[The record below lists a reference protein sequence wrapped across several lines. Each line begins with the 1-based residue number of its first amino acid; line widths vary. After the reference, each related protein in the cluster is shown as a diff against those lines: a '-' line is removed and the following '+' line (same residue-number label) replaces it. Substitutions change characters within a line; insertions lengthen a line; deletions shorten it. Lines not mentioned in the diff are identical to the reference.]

1 MIVLDPNG
9 EKLNLMPLNVGPS
22 HPATHGCLRFMAAMD
37 GETIV
42 ASVEEIGYL
51 HRGFEKMVERG
62 TWQQVVPYTDRL
74 NYCSAIMNNIAFCRA
89 VENMFQVEIPERCKV
104 LRVIV
109 NELSRINDHFVCVA
123 AAFQDLGGTTP
134 FMYAFN
140 PREEIMCIWEKL
152 TGARLTNSFAR
163 IGGLSRDSY
172 AGFEQDV
179 LAALNSTEKALK
191 DLHACLDRNRIF
203 LDRTV
208 GIGKI
213 SAEKAISYG
222 WTGPCLRAS
231 GVASDLRKDEPYYDY
246 ETYDWEVVVGTQ
258 GDCNDRLQVRLAEIE
273 ESVKIVRQAL
283 KRLTPG
289 PVDLVDPRIRVP
301 SHKLAYQD
309 MEGLI
314 GRFKS
319 VYEGIRVPEGEYYC
333 GSECANGELGFTIIS
348 DGSGHPYR
356 IKVRRSLLHSMNSSK
371 AVSWLTPWP
380 CFRVSTLLLENLTDE
395 RTYYWRCPICLEQ
408 SFEVRPSG
416 AAD

>member
-22 HPATHGCLRFMAAMD
+22 HPATHGCLRFLTAMD

-89 VENMFQVEIPERCKV
+89 VENMFGVEIPERCKV

-163 IGGLSRDSY
+163 IGGLYRDSY

-283 KRLTPG
+283 KRLAPG
-289 PVDLVDPRIRVP
+289 PVDIVDPRIRVP
-301 SHKLAYQD
+301 AHKLAYQD

-356 IKVRRSLLHSMNSSK
+356 IKVRPPCLTQFAAFHELVEGGLLADSM
-371 AVSWLTPWP
+371 AVL
-380 CFRVSTLLLENLTDE
+380 
-395 RTYYWRCPICLEQ
+395 
-408 SFEVRPSG
+408 SG
-416 AAD
+416 LNIIAGELDR

>member
-22 HPATHGCLRFMAAMD
+22 HPATHGCLRFLAAMD

-74 NYCSAIMNNIAFCRA
+74 NYCSAIMNNIAYVRA
-89 VENMFQVEIPERCKV
+89 VETMFGVELPERCKV

-109 NELSRINDHFVCVA
+109 NELSRINDHFVCIA

-163 IGGLSRDSY
+163 IGGLYRDSY
-172 AGFEQDV
+172 DGFENDV
-179 LAALNSTEKALK
+179 LAALDSTEKALK

-213 SAEKAISYG
+213 SAERAISYG

-283 KRLTPG
+283 KRLAPG
-289 PVDLVDPRIRVP
+289 PVDIVDPRIRVP
-301 SHKLAYQD
+301 AHKLAYQD

-319 VYEGIRVPEGEYYC
+319 VYEGIRVPEGEFYC
-333 GSECANGELGFTIIS
+333 GSECANGELGFTIVS

-356 IKVRRSLLHSMNSSK
+356 IKVRPPCLTQFAAFHELVEGGMLADSM
-371 AVSWLTPWP
+371 AVL
-380 CFRVSTLLLENLTDE
+380 
-395 RTYYWRCPICLEQ
+395 
-408 SFEVRPSG
+408 SG
-416 AAD
+416 LNIIAGELDR

>member
-22 HPATHGCLRFMAAMD
+22 HPATHGCLRFLTAMD

-89 VENMFQVEIPERCKV
+89 VENMFGVEIPERCKV

-172 AGFEQDV
+172 EGFEQDV

-283 KRLTPG
+283 KRLAPG
-289 PVDLVDPRIRVP
+289 PVDIVDPRIRVP
-301 SHKLAYQD
+301 AHKLAYQD

-356 IKVRRSLLHSMNSSK
+356 IKVRPPCLTQFAAFHELVEGGLLADSM
-371 AVSWLTPWP
+371 AVL
-380 CFRVSTLLLENLTDE
+380 
-395 RTYYWRCPICLEQ
+395 
-408 SFEVRPSG
+408 SG
-416 AAD
+416 LNIIAGELDR

>member
-22 HPATHGCLRFMAAMD
+22 HPATHGCLRFLTAMD

-89 VENMFQVEIPERCKV
+89 VENMFGVEIPERSKV

-163 IGGLSRDSY
+163 IGGLYRDSY
-172 AGFEQDV
+172 EGFEQDV

-231 GVASDLRKDEPYYDY
+231 GVTSDLRKDEPYYDY

-283 KRLTPG
+283 KRLAPG
-289 PVDLVDPRIRVP
+289 PVDIVDPRIRVP
-301 SHKLAYQD
+301 AHKLAYQD

-356 IKVRRSLLHSMNSSK
+356 IKVRPPCLTQFAAFHELVEGGLLADSM
-371 AVSWLTPWP
+371 AVL
-380 CFRVSTLLLENLTDE
+380 
-395 RTYYWRCPICLEQ
+395 
-408 SFEVRPSG
+408 SG
-416 AAD
+416 LNIIAGELDR

>member
-22 HPATHGCLRFMAAMD
+22 HPATHGCLRFLTAMD

-89 VENMFQVEIPERCKV
+89 VENMFGVEIPERCKV

-163 IGGLSRDSY
+163 IGGLYRDSY
-172 AGFEQDV
+172 DGFEQDV

-283 KRLTPG
+283 KRLAPG
-289 PVDLVDPRIRVP
+289 PVDIVDPRIRVP
-301 SHKLAYQD
+301 AHKFAYQD

-356 IKVRRSLLHSMNSSK
+356 IKVRPPCLTQFAAFHELVEGGLLADSM
-371 AVSWLTPWP
+371 AVL
-380 CFRVSTLLLENLTDE
+380 
-395 RTYYWRCPICLEQ
+395 
-408 SFEVRPSG
+408 SG
-416 AAD
+416 LNIIAGELDR

>member
-22 HPATHGCLRFMAAMD
+22 HPATHGCLRFLTALD

-74 NYCSAIMNNIAFCRA
+74 NYCSAIMNNIAFCRT
-89 VENMFQVEIPERCKV
+89 VENMFAVEIPERCKV

-163 IGGLSRDSY
+163 IGGLYRDSY
-172 AGFEQDV
+172 EGFEQDV

-283 KRLTPG
+283 KRLAPG
-289 PVDLVDPRIRVP
+289 PVDIVDPRIRVP
-301 SHKLAYQD
+301 AHKLAYQD

-356 IKVRRSLLHSMNSSK
+356 IKVRPPCLTQFAAFHELVEGGLLADSM
-371 AVSWLTPWP
+371 AVL
-380 CFRVSTLLLENLTDE
+380 
-395 RTYYWRCPICLEQ
+395 
-408 SFEVRPSG
+408 SG
-416 AAD
+416 LNIIAGELDR

>member
-89 VENMFQVEIPERCKV
+89 VENMFGAEITERCKV

-301 SHKLAYQD
+301 AHKLAYQD

-356 IKVRRSLLHSMNSSK
+356 IKVRPPCLTQFAAFHELVEGGLLADSM
-371 AVSWLTPWP
+371 AVL
-380 CFRVSTLLLENLTDE
+380 
-395 RTYYWRCPICLEQ
+395 
-408 SFEVRPSG
+408 SG
-416 AAD
+416 LNIIAGELDR

>member
-22 HPATHGCLRFMAAMD
+22 HPATHGCLRFLTAMD

-172 AGFEQDV
+172 EGFEQDV

-283 KRLTPG
+283 KRLAPG
-289 PVDLVDPRIRVP
+289 PVDIVDPRIRVP

-356 IKVRRSLLHSMNSSK
+356 IKVRPPCLTQFAAFHELVEGGLLADSM
-371 AVSWLTPWP
+371 AVL
-380 CFRVSTLLLENLTDE
+380 
-395 RTYYWRCPICLEQ
+395 
-408 SFEVRPSG
+408 SG
-416 AAD
+416 LNIIAGELDR

>member
-1 MIVLDPNG
+1 MIVLDKNG

-22 HPATHGCLRFMAAMD
+22 HPATHGCLRFLAAMD

-74 NYCSAIMNNIAFCRA
+74 NYCSAIMNNIAYCRA
-89 VENMFQVEIPERCKV
+89 VENMFGVEIPERTKV

-163 IGGLSRDSY
+163 IGGLYRDSY
-172 AGFEQDV
+172 EGFEQDV
-179 LAALNSTEKALK
+179 LAALDSTEKALK

-213 SAEKAISYG
+213 SAERAISYG

-283 KRLTPG
+283 KRLAPG
-289 PVDLVDPRIRVP
+289 PVDIVDPRIRVP
-301 SHKLAYQD
+301 AHKLAYQD

-333 GSECANGELGFTIIS
+333 GSECANGELGFTIVS

-356 IKVRRSLLHSMNSSK
+356 IKVRPPCLTQFAAFHELVEGGQLADSM
-371 AVSWLTPWP
+371 AVL
-380 CFRVSTLLLENLTDE
+380 
-395 RTYYWRCPICLEQ
+395 
-408 SFEVRPSG
+408 SG
-416 AAD
+416 LNIIAGELDR

>member
-22 HPATHGCLRFMAAMD
+22 HPATHGCLRFLAAMD

-62 TWQQVVPYTDRL
+62 TWQQVLPYTDRL
-74 NYCSAIMNNIAFCRA
+74 NYCSAIMNNIAYVRA
-89 VENMFQVEIPERCKV
+89 VETMFGVEIPERCKV

-109 NELSRINDHFVCVA
+109 NELSRINDHFVCIA

-163 IGGLSRDSY
+163 IGGLYRDSY
-172 AGFEQDV
+172 DGFEEDV
-179 LAALNSTEKALK
+179 LAACKSVEKALK

-208 GIGKI
+208 GVGKI
-213 SAEKAISYG
+213 SAERAISYG
-222 WTGPCLRAS
+222 WTGPCLRAT
-231 GVASDLRKDEPYYDY
+231 GVESDLRKDEPYYDY

-258 GDCNDRLQVRLAEIE
+258 GDANDRLQVRLAEIE

-283 KRLTPG
+283 KRLAPG
-289 PVDLVDPRIRVP
+289 PVDIVDPRIRVP
-301 SHKLAYQD
+301 AHKLAYQD
-309 MEGLI
+309 MEALI

-333 GSECANGELGFTIIS
+333 ASECANGELGFTIVS

-356 IKVRRSLLHSMNSSK
+356 IKVRSPSFAHVSAFNELVEGLTLADSM
-371 AVSWLTPWP
+371 A
-380 CFRVSTLLLENLTDE
+380 TLPGLNMIAGELD
-395 RTYYWRCPICLEQ
+395 R
-408 SFEVRPSG
+408 
-416 AAD
+416 

>member
-22 HPATHGCLRFMAAMD
+22 HPATHGCLRFLAAMD

-163 IGGLSRDSY
+163 IGGLYRDSY
-172 AGFEQDV
+172 EGFEQDV

-283 KRLTPG
+283 KRLAPG
-289 PVDLVDPRIRVP
+289 PVDIVDPRIRVP
-301 SHKLAYQD
+301 AHKLAYQD

-356 IKVRRSLLHSMNSSK
+356 IKVRPPCLTQFAAFHELVEGGQLADSM
-371 AVSWLTPWP
+371 AVL
-380 CFRVSTLLLENLTDE
+380 
-395 RTYYWRCPICLEQ
+395 
-408 SFEVRPSG
+408 SG
-416 AAD
+416 LNIIAGELDR

>member
-163 IGGLSRDSY
+163 IGGLYRDSY
-172 AGFEQDV
+172 EGFEQDV

-333 GSECANGELGFTIIS
+333 GSECANGELGFTIVS

-356 IKVRRSLLHSMNSSK
+356 IKVRPPCLTQFAAFHELVEGGLLADSM
-371 AVSWLTPWP
+371 AVL
-380 CFRVSTLLLENLTDE
+380 
-395 RTYYWRCPICLEQ
+395 
-408 SFEVRPSG
+408 SG
-416 AAD
+416 LNIIAGELDR

>member
-22 HPATHGCLRFMAAMD
+22 HPATHGCLRFLAAMD

-62 TWQQVVPYTDRL
+62 TWQQVLPYTDRL
-74 NYCSAIMNNIAFCRA
+74 NYCSAIMNNIAFCRT
-89 VENMFQVEIPERCKV
+89 VETMFGIELPERCKV

-109 NELSRINDHFVCVA
+109 NELSRINDHFVCIA

-152 TGARLTNSFAR
+152 TGARLTNSYAR
-163 IGGLSRDSY
+163 IGGLYRDSY
-172 AGFEQDV
+172 DGFENDV
-179 LAALNSTEKALK
+179 LAALDSTEKALK

-213 SAEKAISYG
+213 SAERAISYG

-258 GDCNDRLQVRLAEIE
+258 GDCNDRLQVRMAEIE

-283 KRLTPG
+283 KRLAPG
-289 PVDLVDPRIRVP
+289 PVDIVDPRIRVP
-301 SHKLAYQD
+301 AHKLAYQD

-333 GSECANGELGFTIIS
+333 GSECANGELGFTIVS

-356 IKVRRSLLHSMNSSK
+356 IKVRPPCLTQFAAFHELVEGGQLADSM
-371 AVSWLTPWP
+371 AVL
-380 CFRVSTLLLENLTDE
+380 
-395 RTYYWRCPICLEQ
+395 
-408 SFEVRPSG
+408 SG
-416 AAD
+416 LNIIAGELDR

>member
-22 HPATHGCLRFMAAMD
+22 HPATHGCLRFLTAMD

-89 VENMFQVEIPERCKV
+89 VENMFGVEIPERSKV

-163 IGGLSRDSY
+163 IGGLYRDSY
-172 AGFEQDV
+172 VGFEQDV

-231 GVASDLRKDEPYYDY
+231 GVAADLRKDEPYYDY

-283 KRLTPG
+283 KRLAPG
-289 PVDLVDPRIRVP
+289 PVDIVDPRIRVP
-301 SHKLAYQD
+301 AHKLAYQD

-356 IKVRRSLLHSMNSSK
+356 IKVRPPCLTQFAAFHELVEGGLLADSM
-371 AVSWLTPWP
+371 AVL
-380 CFRVSTLLLENLTDE
+380 
-395 RTYYWRCPICLEQ
+395 
-408 SFEVRPSG
+408 SG
-416 AAD
+416 LNIIAGELDR

>member
-9 EKLNLMPLNVGPS
+9 ERLNLMPLNVGPS

-62 TWQQVVPYTDRL
+62 TWQQVLPYTDRL

-89 VENMFQVEIPERCKV
+89 VENMFGVELTERCKV

-152 TGARLTNSFAR
+152 TGARLTNSYAR
-163 IGGLSRDSY
+163 IGGLYRDSY
-172 AGFEQDV
+172 EGFEADV
-179 LAALNSTEKALK
+179 LAALESTEKALK

-283 KRLTPG
+283 LRLTPG
-289 PVDLVDPRIRVP
+289 PVDIVDPRIRVP
-301 SHKLAYQD
+301 AHKLAYQD

-333 GSECANGELGFTIIS
+333 GSECANGELGFTIVS

-356 IKVRRSLLHSMNSSK
+356 IKVRPPCLTQFAAFHELVEGGQLADSM
-371 AVSWLTPWP
+371 AVL
-380 CFRVSTLLLENLTDE
+380 
-395 RTYYWRCPICLEQ
+395 
-408 SFEVRPSG
+408 SG
-416 AAD
+416 LNIIAGELDR

>member
-22 HPATHGCLRFMAAMD
+22 HPATHGCLRFLTAMD

-172 AGFEQDV
+172 EGFEQDV

-283 KRLTPG
+283 KRLAPG
-289 PVDLVDPRIRVP
+289 PVDIVDPRIRVP
-301 SHKLAYQD
+301 AHKLAYQD

-356 IKVRRSLLHSMNSSK
+356 IKVRPPCLTQFAAFHELVEGGLLADSM
-371 AVSWLTPWP
+371 AVL
-380 CFRVSTLLLENLTDE
+380 
-395 RTYYWRCPICLEQ
+395 
-408 SFEVRPSG
+408 SG
-416 AAD
+416 LNIIAGELDR

>member
-1 MIVLDPNG
+1 MIVLDKNG
-9 EKLNLMPLNVGPS
+9 ERLNLMPLNVGPS
-22 HPATHGCLRFMAAMD
+22 HPATHGCLRFLAAMD

-62 TWQQVVPYTDRL
+62 TWQQVIPYTDRL
-74 NYCSAIMNNIAFCRA
+74 NYCSAIMNNIAYCRA
-89 VENMFQVEIPERCKV
+89 VENMFGVEITERCKV

-152 TGARLTNSFAR
+152 TGARLTNSYAR
-163 IGGLSRDSY
+163 IGGLYRDSY
-172 AGFEQDV
+172 DGFKKDV
-179 LAALNSTEKALK
+179 LAALDSTEKALK

-222 WTGPCLRAS
+222 WTGPCLRAC

-283 KRLTPG
+283 KRLAPG
-289 PVDLVDPRIRVP
+289 PVDIVDPRIRVP
-301 SHKLAYQD
+301 AHKLAYQD

-333 GSECANGELGFTIIS
+333 GSECANGELGFTIVS

-356 IKVRRSLLHSMNSSK
+356 IKVRPPCLTQFAAFHELVEGGQLADSM
-371 AVSWLTPWP
+371 AVL
-380 CFRVSTLLLENLTDE
+380 
-395 RTYYWRCPICLEQ
+395 
-408 SFEVRPSG
+408 SG
-416 AAD
+416 LNIIAGELDR

>member
-1 MIVLDPNG
+1 MIVLDKNG

-22 HPATHGCLRFMAAMD
+22 HPATHGCLRFLAAMD

-62 TWQQVVPYTDRL
+62 TWQQVIPYTDRL
-74 NYCSAIMNNIAFCRA
+74 NYCSAIMNNIAYCRA
-89 VENMFQVEIPERCKV
+89 VENMFGVEIPERTKV

-163 IGGLSRDSY
+163 IGGLYRDSY
-172 AGFEQDV
+172 EGFEQDV
-179 LAALNSTEKALK
+179 LAALGSVEKALK

-213 SAEKAISYG
+213 SAERAISYG
-222 WTGPCLRAS
+222 WTGPCLRAT

-283 KRLTPG
+283 KRLAPG
-289 PVDLVDPRIRVP
+289 PVDIVDPRIRVP
-301 SHKLAYQD
+301 AHKLAYQD

-333 GSECANGELGFTIIS
+333 GSECANGELGFTIVS

-356 IKVRRSLLHSMNSSK
+356 IKVRPPCLTQFAAFHELVEGGQLADSM
-371 AVSWLTPWP
+371 AVL
-380 CFRVSTLLLENLTDE
+380 
-395 RTYYWRCPICLEQ
+395 
-408 SFEVRPSG
+408 SG
-416 AAD
+416 LNIIAGELDR

>member
-22 HPATHGCLRFMAAMD
+22 HPATHGCLRFLAAMD

-62 TWQQVVPYTDRL
+62 TWQQVIPYTDRL

-89 VENMFQVEIPERCKV
+89 VETMFGVEITERAKV

-163 IGGLSRDSY
+163 IGGLYRDSY
-172 AGFEQDV
+172 EGFESDV
-179 LAALNSTEKALK
+179 LAALDSTEKALK

-283 KRLTPG
+283 KRLAPG
-289 PVDLVDPRIRVP
+289 PVDIVDPRIRVP
-301 SHKLAYQD
+301 AHKLAYQD

-333 GSECANGELGFTIIS
+333 GSECANGELGFTIVS

-356 IKVRRSLLHSMNSSK
+356 IKVRPPCLTQFAAFHDLVEGGQLADSM
-371 AVSWLTPWP
+371 AVL
-380 CFRVSTLLLENLTDE
+380 
-395 RTYYWRCPICLEQ
+395 
-408 SFEVRPSG
+408 SG
-416 AAD
+416 LNIIAGELDR

>member
-22 HPATHGCLRFMAAMD
+22 HPATHGCLRFLAAMD

-62 TWQQVVPYTDRL
+62 TWQQVLPYTDRL

-89 VENMFQVEIPERCKV
+89 VETMFGIDLPERCKV

-109 NELSRINDHFVCVA
+109 NELSRINDHFVCIA

-152 TGARLTNSFAR
+152 TGARLTNSYAR
-163 IGGLSRDSY
+163 IGGLYRDSY
-172 AGFEQDV
+172 DGFENDV
-179 LAALNSTEKALK
+179 LAALDSTEKALK

-258 GDCNDRLQVRLAEIE
+258 GDCNDRLQVRMAEIE

-283 KRLTPG
+283 KRLAPG
-289 PVDLVDPRIRVP
+289 PVDIVDPRIRVP
-301 SHKLAYQD
+301 AHKLAYQD

-319 VYEGIRVPEGEYYC
+319 VYEGIRVPEGEFYC
-333 GSECANGELGFTIIS
+333 GSECANGELGFTIVS

-356 IKVRRSLLHSMNSSK
+356 IKVRPPCLTQFAAFHELVEGGQLADSM
-371 AVSWLTPWP
+371 AVL
-380 CFRVSTLLLENLTDE
+380 
-395 RTYYWRCPICLEQ
+395 
-408 SFEVRPSG
+408 SG
-416 AAD
+416 LNNIAGELDR

>member
-74 NYCSAIMNNIAFCRA
+74 NYCSAIMNNIAYCRA
-89 VENMFQVEIPERCKV
+89 VENMFGIELPERTKV

-152 TGARLTNSFAR
+152 TGARLTNSYAR
-163 IGGLSRDSY
+163 IGGLYRDSY
-172 AGFEQDV
+172 AGFEADV
-179 LAALNSTEKALK
+179 LAALDSTEKALK

-283 KRLTPG
+283 LRLTPG
-289 PVDLVDPRIRVP
+289 PVDIVDPRIRVP
-301 SHKLAYQD
+301 AHKLAYQD

-333 GSECANGELGFTIIS
+333 GSECANGELGFTIVS

-356 IKVRRSLLHSMNSSK
+356 IKVRPPCLTQFAAFHELVEGGQLADSM
-371 AVSWLTPWP
+371 AVL
-380 CFRVSTLLLENLTDE
+380 
-395 RTYYWRCPICLEQ
+395 
-408 SFEVRPSG
+408 SG
-416 AAD
+416 LNIIAGELDR

>member
-9 EKLNLMPLNVGPS
+9 ERLNLMPLNVGPS

-62 TWQQVVPYTDRL
+62 TWQQVLPYTDRL

-89 VENMFQVEIPERCKV
+89 VENMFGVELTERCKV

-152 TGARLTNSFAR
+152 TGARLTNSYAR
-163 IGGLSRDSY
+163 IGGLYRDSY
-172 AGFEQDV
+172 DGFEADV
-179 LAALNSTEKALK
+179 LSALDSTEKALK

-283 KRLTPG
+283 KRLAPG
-289 PVDLVDPRIRVP
+289 PVDIVDPRIRVP
-301 SHKLAYQD
+301 AHKLAYQD

-333 GSECANGELGFTIIS
+333 GSECANGELGFTIVS

-356 IKVRRSLLHSMNSSK
+356 IKVRPPCLTQFAAFHELVEGGQLADSM
-371 AVSWLTPWP
+371 AVL
-380 CFRVSTLLLENLTDE
+380 
-395 RTYYWRCPICLEQ
+395 
-408 SFEVRPSG
+408 SG
-416 AAD
+416 LNIIAGELDR

>member
-22 HPATHGCLRFMAAMD
+22 HPATHGCLRFLAAMD

-62 TWQQVVPYTDRL
+62 TWQQVLPYTDRL
-74 NYCSAIMNNIAFCRA
+74 NYCSAIMNNIAFCRT
-89 VENMFQVEIPERCKV
+89 VETMFGIELPERCKV

-109 NELSRINDHFVCVA
+109 NELSRINDHFVCIA

-152 TGARLTNSFAR
+152 TGARLTNSYAR
-163 IGGLSRDSY
+163 IGGLYRDSY
-172 AGFEQDV
+172 DGFENDV
-179 LAALNSTEKALK
+179 LAALDSTEKALK

-231 GVASDLRKDEPYYDY
+231 GVASDLRKDEHYYDY

-258 GDCNDRLQVRLAEIE
+258 GDCNDRLQVRMAEIE

-283 KRLTPG
+283 KRLAPG
-289 PVDLVDPRIRVP
+289 PVDIVDPRIRVP
-301 SHKLAYQD
+301 AHKLAYQD

-319 VYEGIRVPEGEYYC
+319 VYEGIRVPEGEFYC
-333 GSECANGELGFTIIS
+333 GSECANGELGFTIVS

-356 IKVRRSLLHSMNSSK
+356 IKVRPPCLTQFAAFHELVEGGQLADSM
-371 AVSWLTPWP
+371 AVL
-380 CFRVSTLLLENLTDE
+380 
-395 RTYYWRCPICLEQ
+395 
-408 SFEVRPSG
+408 SG
-416 AAD
+416 LNIIAGELDR

>member
-22 HPATHGCLRFMAAMD
+22 HPATHGCLRFLAAMD

-62 TWQQVVPYTDRL
+62 TWQQVIPYTDRL

-89 VENMFQVEIPERCKV
+89 VENMFGVEIPERSKV

-172 AGFEQDV
+172 EGFEQDV
-179 LAALNSTEKALK
+179 LAALDSTEKALK

-283 KRLTPG
+283 KRLAPG
-289 PVDLVDPRIRVP
+289 PVDIVDPRIRVP
-301 SHKLAYQD
+301 AHKLAYQD

-319 VYEGIRVPEGEYYC
+319 VYEGVRVPEGEYYC

-356 IKVRRSLLHSMNSSK
+356 IKVRPPCLTQFAAFHELVEGGLLADSM
-371 AVSWLTPWP
+371 AVL
-380 CFRVSTLLLENLTDE
+380 
-395 RTYYWRCPICLEQ
+395 
-408 SFEVRPSG
+408 SG
-416 AAD
+416 LNIIAGELDR

>member
-1 MIVLDPNG
+1 MIVLDKNG
-9 EKLNLMPLNVGPS
+9 ERLNLMPLNVGPS
-22 HPATHGCLRFMAAMD
+22 HPATHGCLRFLAAMD

-62 TWQQVVPYTDRL
+62 TWQQVIPYTDRL

-89 VENMFQVEIPERCKV
+89 VENMFGVEITERCKV

-152 TGARLTNSFAR
+152 TGARLTNSYAR
-163 IGGLSRDSY
+163 IGGLYRDSY
-172 AGFEQDV
+172 DGFEKDV
-179 LAALNSTEKALK
+179 LAALDSTEKALK

-203 LDRTV
+203 LDGTV

-222 WTGPCLRAS
+222 WTGPCLRAC

-283 KRLTPG
+283 KRLAPG
-289 PVDLVDPRIRVP
+289 PVDIVDPRIRVP
-301 SHKLAYQD
+301 AHKLAYQD

-319 VYEGIRVPEGEYYC
+319 VYEGIRVPEGEYYS

-356 IKVRRSLLHSMNSSK
+356 IKVRPPCLTQFAAFHELVEGGQLADSM
-371 AVSWLTPWP
+371 AVL
-380 CFRVSTLLLENLTDE
+380 
-395 RTYYWRCPICLEQ
+395 
-408 SFEVRPSG
+408 SG
-416 AAD
+416 LNIIAGELDR

>member
-1 MIVLDPNG
+1 MIVLDKNG
-9 EKLNLMPLNVGPS
+9 ERLNLMPLNVGPS
-22 HPATHGCLRFMAAMD
+22 HPATHGCLRFLAAMD

-62 TWQQVVPYTDRL
+62 TWQQVIPYTDRL

-89 VENMFQVEIPERCKV
+89 VENMFGVEITERCKV

-152 TGARLTNSFAR
+152 TGARLTNSYAR
-163 IGGLSRDSY
+163 IGGLYRDSY
-172 AGFEQDV
+172 DGFEKDV
-179 LAALNSTEKALK
+179 LAALDSTEKALK

-222 WTGPCLRAS
+222 WTGPCLRAC

-283 KRLTPG
+283 KRLAPG
-289 PVDLVDPRIRVP
+289 PVDIVDPRIRVP
-301 SHKLAYQD
+301 AHKLAYQD

-319 VYEGIRVPEGEYYC
+319 VYEGIRVPEGEFYC
-333 GSECANGELGFTIIS
+333 GSECANGELGFTIVS

-356 IKVRRSLLHSMNSSK
+356 IKVRPPCLTQFAAFHELVEGGQLADSM
-371 AVSWLTPWP
+371 AVL
-380 CFRVSTLLLENLTDE
+380 
-395 RTYYWRCPICLEQ
+395 
-408 SFEVRPSG
+408 SG
-416 AAD
+416 LNIIAGELDR

>member
-1 MIVLDPNG
+1 MIVLDKNG

-62 TWQQVVPYTDRL
+62 TWQQVIPYTDRL

-89 VENMFQVEIPERCKV
+89 VEKMFGVEITERAKV

-152 TGARLTNSFAR
+152 TGARLTNSYAR
-163 IGGLSRDSY
+163 IGGLYRDSY
-172 AGFEQDV
+172 EGFEADV
-179 LAALNSTEKALK
+179 LAALDSTEKALK

-222 WTGPCLRAS
+222 WTGPCLRAC

-289 PVDLVDPRIRVP
+289 PVDIVDPRIRVP
-301 SHKLAYQD
+301 AHKLAYQD

-319 VYEGIRVPEGEYYC
+319 VYEGIRVPEGEYYS
-333 GSECANGELGFTIIS
+333 GSECANGELGFTIVS

-356 IKVRRSLLHSMNSSK
+356 IKVRPPCLTQFAAFHDLVEGGQLADSM
-371 AVSWLTPWP
+371 AVL
-380 CFRVSTLLLENLTDE
+380 
-395 RTYYWRCPICLEQ
+395 
-408 SFEVRPSG
+408 SG
-416 AAD
+416 LNIIAGELDR

>member
-22 HPATHGCLRFMAAMD
+22 HPATHGCLRFLTAMD

-89 VENMFQVEIPERCKV
+89 VENMFGAEITERCKV

-109 NELSRINDHFVCVA
+109 NELSRINDHFVCIA

-163 IGGLSRDSY
+163 IGGLYRDSY
-172 AGFEQDV
+172 EGFEQDV

-283 KRLTPG
+283 KRLAPG
-289 PVDLVDPRIRVP
+289 PVDIVDPRIRVP
-301 SHKLAYQD
+301 AHKLAYQD

-356 IKVRRSLLHSMNSSK
+356 IKVRPPCLTQFAAFHELVEGGLLADSM
-371 AVSWLTPWP
+371 AVL
-380 CFRVSTLLLENLTDE
+380 
-395 RTYYWRCPICLEQ
+395 
-408 SFEVRPSG
+408 SG
-416 AAD
+416 LNIIAGELDR

>member
-22 HPATHGCLRFMAAMD
+22 HPATHGCLRFLAAMD

-62 TWQQVVPYTDRL
+62 TWQQVLPYTDRL
-74 NYCSAIMNNIAFCRA
+74 NYCSAIMNNIAYVRA
-89 VENMFQVEIPERCKV
+89 VETMFGVEIPERCKV

-109 NELSRINDHFVCVA
+109 NELSRINDHFVCIA

-152 TGARLTNSFAR
+152 TGARLTNSYAR
-163 IGGLSRDSY
+163 IGGLYRDSY
-172 AGFEQDV
+172 DGFEQDV
-179 LAALNSTEKALK
+179 LAALDSTEKALK

-213 SAEKAISYG
+213 SAERAISYG

-258 GDCNDRLQVRLAEIE
+258 GDCNDRLQVRMAEIE

-283 KRLTPG
+283 KRLAPG
-289 PVDLVDPRIRVP
+289 PVDIVDPRIRVP
-301 SHKLAYQD
+301 AHKLAYQD

-333 GSECANGELGFTIIS
+333 GSECANGELGFTIVS

-356 IKVRRSLLHSMNSSK
+356 IKVRPPCLTQFAAFHELVEGGMLADSM
-371 AVSWLTPWP
+371 AVL
-380 CFRVSTLLLENLTDE
+380 
-395 RTYYWRCPICLEQ
+395 
-408 SFEVRPSG
+408 SG
-416 AAD
+416 LNIIAGELDR

>member
-22 HPATHGCLRFMAAMD
+22 HPATHGCLRFLTALD

-89 VENMFQVEIPERCKV
+89 VENMFGVEIPERCKV

-163 IGGLSRDSY
+163 IGGLYRDSY
-172 AGFEQDV
+172 EGFEQDV

-283 KRLTPG
+283 KRLAPG
-289 PVDLVDPRIRVP
+289 PVDIVDPRIRVP
-301 SHKLAYQD
+301 AHKLAYQD

-356 IKVRRSLLHSMNSSK
+356 IKVRPPCLTQFAAFHELVEGGLLADSM
-371 AVSWLTPWP
+371 AVL
-380 CFRVSTLLLENLTDE
+380 
-395 RTYYWRCPICLEQ
+395 
-408 SFEVRPSG
+408 SG
-416 AAD
+416 LNIIAGELDR

>member
-22 HPATHGCLRFMAAMD
+22 HPATHGCLRFLAAMD

-62 TWQQVVPYTDRL
+62 TWQQVIPYTDRL

-89 VENMFQVEIPERCKV
+89 VEKMFGVEITERAKV

-152 TGARLTNSFAR
+152 TGARLTNSYAR
-163 IGGLSRDSY
+163 IGGLYRDSY
-172 AGFEQDV
+172 EGFEADV
-179 LAALNSTEKALK
+179 LAALDSTEKALK

-222 WTGPCLRAS
+222 WTGPCLRAC

-283 KRLTPG
+283 LRLTPG
-289 PVDLVDPRIRVP
+289 PVDIVDPRIRVP
-301 SHKLAYQD
+301 AHKLAYQD

-319 VYEGIRVPEGEYYC
+319 VYEGVRVPEGEYYC
-333 GSECANGELGFTIIS
+333 GSECANGELGFTIVS

-356 IKVRRSLLHSMNSSK
+356 IKVRPPCLTQFAAFHDLVEGGQLADSM
-371 AVSWLTPWP
+371 AVL
-380 CFRVSTLLLENLTDE
+380 
-395 RTYYWRCPICLEQ
+395 
-408 SFEVRPSG
+408 SG
-416 AAD
+416 LNIIAGELDR

>member
-22 HPATHGCLRFMAAMD
+22 HPATHGCLRFLTAMD

-89 VENMFQVEIPERCKV
+89 VENMFGVEIPERSKV

-172 AGFEQDV
+172 EGFEQDV

-283 KRLTPG
+283 KRLAPG
-289 PVDLVDPRIRVP
+289 PVDIVDPRIRVP
-301 SHKLAYQD
+301 AHKLAYQD

-356 IKVRRSLLHSMNSSK
+356 IKVRPPCLTQFAAFHELVEGGLLADSM
-371 AVSWLTPWP
+371 AVL
-380 CFRVSTLLLENLTDE
+380 
-395 RTYYWRCPICLEQ
+395 
-408 SFEVRPSG
+408 SG
-416 AAD
+416 LNIIAGELDR

>member
-22 HPATHGCLRFMAAMD
+22 HPATHGCLRFLTAMD

-89 VENMFQVEIPERCKV
+89 VENMFGVEIPERSKV

-163 IGGLSRDSY
+163 IGGLYRDSY

-179 LAALNSTEKALK
+179 LDALNSTEKALK

-283 KRLTPG
+283 KRLAPG
-289 PVDLVDPRIRVP
+289 PVDIVDPRIRVP

-356 IKVRRSLLHSMNSSK
+356 IKVRPPCLTQFAAFHELVEGGLLADSM
-371 AVSWLTPWP
+371 AVL
-380 CFRVSTLLLENLTDE
+380 
-395 RTYYWRCPICLEQ
+395 
-408 SFEVRPSG
+408 SG
-416 AAD
+416 LNIIAGELDR

>member
-1 MIVLDPNG
+1 MIVLDKNG
-9 EKLNLMPLNVGPS
+9 DKLNLMPLNVGPS
-22 HPATHGCLRFMAAMD
+22 HPATHGCLRFLAAMD

-74 NYCSAIMNNIAFCRA
+74 NYCSAIMNNIAYCRA
-89 VENMFQVEIPERCKV
+89 VENMFGVEIPERTKV

-163 IGGLSRDSY
+163 IGGLYRDSY
-172 AGFEQDV
+172 EGFEQDV
-179 LAALNSTEKALK
+179 LAALDSTEKALK

-213 SAEKAISYG
+213 SAERAISYG
-222 WTGPCLRAS
+222 WTGPCLRAC

-289 PVDLVDPRIRVP
+289 PVDIVDPRIRVP
-301 SHKLAYQD
+301 AHKLAYQD

-333 GSECANGELGFTIIS
+333 GSECANGELGFTIVS

-356 IKVRRSLLHSMNSSK
+356 IKVRPPCLTQFAAFHELVEGGQLADSM
-371 AVSWLTPWP
+371 AVL
-380 CFRVSTLLLENLTDE
+380 
-395 RTYYWRCPICLEQ
+395 
-408 SFEVRPSG
+408 SG
-416 AAD
+416 LNIIAGELDR

>member
-22 HPATHGCLRFMAAMD
+22 HPATHGCLRFLAAMD

-62 TWQQVVPYTDRL
+62 TWQQVIPYTDRL

-89 VENMFQVEIPERCKV
+89 VETMFGVEITERAKV

-152 TGARLTNSFAR
+152 TGARLTNSYAR
-163 IGGLSRDSY
+163 IGGLYRDSY
-172 AGFEQDV
+172 EGFEADV
-179 LAALNSTEKALK
+179 LAALDSTEKALK

-222 WTGPCLRAS
+222 WTGPCLRAC

-283 KRLTPG
+283 LRLTPG
-289 PVDLVDPRIRVP
+289 PVDIVDPRIRVP
-301 SHKLAYQD
+301 AHKLAYQD

-333 GSECANGELGFTIIS
+333 GSECANGELGFTIVS

-356 IKVRRSLLHSMNSSK
+356 IKVRPPCLTQFAAFHDLVEGGQLADSM
-371 AVSWLTPWP
+371 AVL
-380 CFRVSTLLLENLTDE
+380 
-395 RTYYWRCPICLEQ
+395 
-408 SFEVRPSG
+408 SG
-416 AAD
+416 LNIIAGELDR

>member
-74 NYCSAIMNNIAFCRA
+74 NYCSAIMNNIAYVRA
-89 VENMFQVEIPERCKV
+89 VETMFGVELPERCKV

-109 NELSRINDHFVCVA
+109 NELSRINDHFVCIA

-163 IGGLSRDSY
+163 IGGLYRDSY
-172 AGFEQDV
+172 DGFENDV
-179 LAALNSTEKALK
+179 LAALDSTEKALK

-213 SAEKAISYG
+213 SAERAISYG

-258 GDCNDRLQVRLAEIE
+258 GDCNDRLQVRMAEIE

-283 KRLTPG
+283 KRLAPG
-289 PVDLVDPRIRVP
+289 PVDIVDPRIRVP
-301 SHKLAYQD
+301 AHKLAYQD

-319 VYEGIRVPEGEYYC
+319 VYEGIRVPEGEFYC
-333 GSECANGELGFTIIS
+333 GSECANGELGFTIVS

-356 IKVRRSLLHSMNSSK
+356 IKVRPPCLTQFAAFHELVEGGMLADSM
-371 AVSWLTPWP
+371 AVL
-380 CFRVSTLLLENLTDE
+380 
-395 RTYYWRCPICLEQ
+395 
-408 SFEVRPSG
+408 SG
-416 AAD
+416 LNIIAGELDR